1 MKICIVCTLY
11 PPYVLGGAEIST
23 ALLAQGLVR
32 SGHEVAVITTGKT
45 DSKEFIE
52 GVTVYRLEN
61 KNIYWRYPQRDKP
74 LAKKMLWHFFD
85 MYNVRYQKSLQ
96 DLLSMLKPDIV
107 HTGNL
112 CGLSCIVWNVAKQQH
127 IPIVHTLRDYYL
139 LCPQQTMIKGA
150 QSCQSQCLVCKSSSV
165 MKRNMSQKVDAVVG
179 ISNFILKH
187 HLKFGYFKNATSACV
202 IPNSIESHNIPQ
214 RTTETK
220 DIGYIGRLSPEKG
233 IELMIEAFIN
243 CHNKGLNKLRIA
255 GTGNK
260 RYTDFLQEKCKN
272 KNIVFCGKCKPT
284 DFFQTI
290 GLLIVP
296 SLWNEPF
303 GRVVI
308 EAYSAHIPVLMANN
322 GGLAELAK
330 QGISEA
336 FPTKSTAPLTN
347 LLDKFF
353 NGTLRFEHNRFQ
365 QAIMQYTEN
374 SVTGAYIDL
383 YKKVISSYHYE

>member
-11 PPYVLGGAEIST
+11 PPYILGGAEIST

-32 SGHEVAVITTGKT
+32 SGHEVTVITTGQT
-45 DSKEFIE
+45 DSKEIIE
-52 GVTVYRLEN
+52 GVMVYRLKN

-85 MYNVRYQKSLQ
+85 IYNMGYQKSLQ
-96 DLLSMLKPDIV
+96 SLLSMLKPDII

-112 CGLSCIVWNVAKQQH
+112 CGLSCVVWDVANQQH
-127 IPIVHTLRDYYL
+127 IPIIHTLRDYYL
-139 LCPQQTMIKGA
+139 LCPQQTMIKGT
-150 QSCQSQCLVCKSSSV
+150 QSCQSQCLVCKSYSV
-165 MKRNMSQKVDAVVG
+165 IKKIMSQKVDAVVG
-179 ISNFILKH
+179 ISHFILNH
-187 HLKFGYFKNATSACV
+187 HLKFGYFKNARLTCV
-202 IPNSIESHNIPQ
+202 IPNSIKPHNMLQQTLGI
-214 RTTETK
+214 K

-243 CHNKGLNKLRIA
+243 SNKGANKLRIA

-260 RYTDFLQEKCKN
+260 KYVNFLQKKYNN
-272 KNIVFCGKCKPT
+272 KNIVFCGKCNPT

-308 EAYSAHIPVLMANN
+308 EAYSACIPVLMASN
-322 GGLAELAK
+322 GGLAELAE
-330 QGISEA
+330 QGISEI
-336 FPTKSTAPLTN
+336 FSTDSTIQLIN
-347 LLDKFF
+347 LLDKYF
-353 NGTLRFEHNRFQ
+353 NGTLQFDYTRFQ
-365 QAIMQYTEN
+365 QVIMQYSESN
-374 SVTGAYIDL
+374 VTKSYIEL
-383 YKKVISSYHYE
+383 YKKIIDSYRYE